1 MNKNLIKE
9 IEDIVVY
16 FENTY
21 DGSKNPQQAVRAMYQ
36 IKELI
41 ILSKIDLKTINES
54 KM

>member
-9 IEDIVVY
+9 IEEIVV
-16 FENTY
+16 FFDNTY
-21 DGSKNPQQAVRAMYQ
+21 DGTNKLQAVRAMYQ

-41 ILSKIDLKTINES
+41 IQSKIDLKKINES

>member
-1 MNKNLIKE
+1 MTQNLIKE
-9 IEDIVVY
+9 IEDIVVF

-21 DGSKNPQQAVRAMYQ
+21 DGSKNPQQAVRAMYK

-41 ILSKIDLKTINES
+41 IQSKIDLKTINES